1 MSAESERPTTRIKQ
15 GELLVRKR
23 DFWWRWI
30 ALAVPAT
37 LSAIVTRSG
46 VEATDRT
53 AVLTSV
59 PLVIAM
65 FSVTYPAWSRFF
77 QIEPTRM
84 SIEEFAVGGAAVGV
98 LGLVLQGGLPAVLGL
113 ALALGGATVL
123 ACEAAVLLTRQ
134 RDGDTATTFFS

>member
-1 MSAESERPTTRIKQ
+1 M
-15 GELLVRKR
+15 
-23 DFWWRWI
+23 
-30 ALAVPAT
+30 PAT

-53 AVLTSV
+53 AVLTSL

-65 FSVTYPAWSRFF
+65 FWVTYPAWSRFF

-98 LGLVLQGGLPAVLGL
+98 LGLVLQGGLPAVLGV

-123 ACEAAVLLTRQ
+123 AYEAAMLLKRQ